1 MPVES
6 AHGNVLWAEGIEL
19 ELDPCRTPAPDAVD
33 SAAGRPP
40 DALFRSNGSD
50 VVPPGWRVAWE
61 HSCGRSPEL
70 RGVAGAR

>member
-33 SAAGRPP
+33 SALPAARPTRCSVATAATSYPQAGEWR
-40 DALFRSNGSD
+40 GST
-50 VVPPGWRVAWE
+50 RA
-61 HSCGRSPEL
+61 
-70 RGVAGAR
+70 AGAPN